1 MVRYALAFLAG
12 NLLAHWL
19 AGAAGQALLFLVPVC
34 LLFALSPRWRWLL
47 AFVAGAVL
55 CWMAVS
61 ERLQQRWSLEQHDQ
75 RQRFVVV
82 VDGLPRSTSWGGT
95 LVEARVHRWHG
106 RPGPS
111 RLRLTFP
118 PWLAAPEPGERWMVT
133 GSLRAPFGRASP
145 GAFDAERY
153 AALHGIDAQVQVE
166 TAVRLGAQRWSL
178 SRLRTELVTRV
189 ETALGAERSALLVAL
204 VAGDRR
210 GLSDAHWQVLQRTG
224 TGHLMAISGM
234 HVGMVAAAGG
244 GLAWLLTWFL
254 PGLCRRLARAQW
266 AALSGWLCALIY
278 AGMAGFALPT
288 VRALLML
295 TLLLFMVLLRRSLR
309 PADSL
314 SLVLMLVLSVD
325 PLATLGASFWLSFAA
340 VAMLLHIASATHAL
354 GWWRGLLAVQWRMP
368 LLMAPLSGL
377 MFGHVSLIAPLANL
391 LAVPIVTLLV
401 LPLALSGLL
410 LQLLIAWPGLLQL
423 AASLLDALFA
433 LLASMADWPQAARY
447 PATRPWPLTAC
458 LIAGLAGLVLPLAWR
473 LRLIMALLLLPW
485 CLYQPDRPPP
495 GHWRLTVLDVGQGV
509 AAVVETHDGVVLYG
523 SGSAWQEGASEA
535 QRVLLP
541 WLRQRGWSAIDWMLI
556 ANSGRHHAGGVADV
570 LATMPVQRALGSGR
584 EDHPQ
589 TPLEQ
594 CRRGVG
600 GRLSGVQLNV
610 LHPRPGLPY
619 LGNDSSCVLE
629 VVGDNG
635 RLWLLGDVGALV
647 EKRLVRDQAGASVD
661 VLLAARRGSRH
672 ASSQLLV
679 DAVRPSVVIF
689 NVAYHNRFA
698 LPDAGVVERF
708 GQAGAET
715 VATGAAGTVTVTG
728 SRGEWV
734 VENNRDDRR
743 RWWRHRPE

>member
-12 NLLAHWL
+12 NLLVHCL
-19 AGAAGQALLFLVPVC
+19 AGGASQVLLVLLSAALLLA
-34 LLFALSPRWRWLL
+34 LLPRWRWLL
-47 AFVAGAVL
+47 AFAAGAIL
-55 CWMAVS
+55 CWMAVND
-61 ERLQQRWSLEQHDQ
+61 RLQQRWSLEQHDQ
-75 RQRFVVV
+75 RQRFAVV
-82 VDGLPRSTSWGGT
+82 VDELPRSTAWGGT

-106 RPGPS
+106 VSAPS
-111 RLRLTFP
+111 RVRLTFP
-118 PWLAAPEPGERWMVT
+118 PWLTAPEPGERWMVT
-133 GSLRAPFGRASP
+133 GSLRAPYGIASP

-166 TAVRLGAQRWSL
+166 AAVRLGAQRWSL
-178 SRLRTELVTRV
+178 SRLRAHLVSRVQAVLGTEQ
-189 ETALGAERSALLVAL
+189 SALLVAL

-244 GLAWLLTWFL
+244 ALAWLLTWCL
-254 PGLCRRLARAQW
+254 PGLCFRMARAQW
-266 AALSGWLCALIY
+266 AALSGWLCALVY

-295 TLLLFMVLLRRSLR
+295 ALLLLMLLLRRSLR

-314 SLVLMLVLSVD
+314 SLVLMLVLGVD

-340 VAMLLHIASATHAL
+340 VAMLLHIVSATHSL

-391 LAVPIVTLLV
+391 VAVPMVTLLV

-410 LQLLIAWPGLLQL
+410 LQLLIAWPGVLQL
-423 AASLLDALFA
+423 AASLLDALFM
-433 LLASMADWPQAARY
+433 LLANMSDWSQAARY

-458 LIAGLAGLVLPLAWR
+458 LIAGLAGVVLPLAWR
-473 LRLIMALLLLPW
+473 MRLIMALLLLPW
-485 CLYQPDRPPP
+485 CLYQPDRPEP

-509 AAVVETHDGVVLYG
+509 AAVVETHDGVLLYG

-541 WLRQRGWSAIDWMLI
+541 WLRQRGWDAIDWMVI
-556 ANSGRHHAGGVADV
+556 ANAGRQHAGGVAD
-570 LATMPVQRALGSGR
+570 LLTSMPVNRAMGSGL

-594 CRRGVG
+594 CRRGMG
-600 GRLSGVQLNV
+600 DWLSGVRLNV

-629 VVGDNG
+629 VVGENG
-635 RLWLLGDVGALV
+635 RLWLLGDVGGLV
-647 EKRLVRDQAGASVD
+647 ERRLVLDQGDASVD

-672 ASSQLLV
+672 ASSQQLV